1 MILTARIRTILLV
14 AVVTLCALA
23 MSDSALAQCAMC
35 RASVTQAFAKSLNL
49 AILVLFVPPVT
60 MFLAIFFVA
69 FRNRKG

>member
-1 MILTARIRTILLV
+1 MVIIS
-14 AVVTLCALA
+14 AVVALCALA
-23 MSDSALAQCAMC
+23 LSGSALAQCAMC

-60 MFLAIFFVA
+60 MFVGIFFVA

>member
-1 MILTARIRTILLV
+1 MSKGIRMIIIGAIV
-14 AVVTLCALA
+14 ASCAVAL
-23 MSDSALAQCAMC
+23 SDSALAQCAMC
-35 RASVTQAFAKSLNL
+35 RASVTQAFAKNLNL

>member
-1 MILTARIRTILLV
+1 MSQGIRFVMIGAIV
-14 AVVTLCALA
+14 ALCALA
-23 MSDSALAQCAMC
+23 MADSVFAQCAMC
-35 RASVTQAFAKSLNL
+35 RASVTQAFAKNLNL

>member
-1 MILTARIRTILLV
+1 MALRVIRIV
-14 AVVTLCALA
+14 MAAAAVTLCALA

-35 RASVTQAFAKSLNL
+35 KASVTQAFAKRLNL

>member
-1 MILTARIRTILLV
+1 MMIAGAAV
-14 AVVTLCALA
+14 ALCALA

-35 RASVTQAFAKSLNL
+35 RASVTQAFAKNLNL

-69 FRNRKG
+69 FRNRQG

>member
-1 MILTARIRTILLV
+1 MMSRIIRIGFVGAAV
-14 AVVTLCALA
+14 ALCALA

>member
-1 MILTARIRTILLV
+1 MVIIGAIV
-14 AVVTLCALA
+14 ALCALA
-23 MSDSALAQCAMC
+23 MSDTAVAQCAMS
-35 RASVTQAFAKSLNL
+35 RASVAQPFAKKLKL

>member
-1 MILTARIRTILLV
+1 MLIVGAMV
-14 AVVTLCALA
+14 ALCALA
-23 MSDSALAQCAMC
+23 LSDSAFAQCAMC

-60 MFLAIFFVA
+60 MFVGIFFVA